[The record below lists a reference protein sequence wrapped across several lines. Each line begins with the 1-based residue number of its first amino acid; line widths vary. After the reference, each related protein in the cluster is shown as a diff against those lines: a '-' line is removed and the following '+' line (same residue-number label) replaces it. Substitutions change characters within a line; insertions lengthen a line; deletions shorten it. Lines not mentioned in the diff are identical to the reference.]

1 MQSGMCSTTKELKQ
15 PLWSCSGNG
24 RSVKMKS
31 GVVVW
36 ERDML
41 GSSVPGV
48 NPAAPTTPSL
58 WSQGVEFSYS
68 VSSKNCFPS

>member
-1 MQSGMCSTTKELKQ
+1 
-15 PLWSCSGNG
+15 
-24 RSVKMKS
+24 MKS

-48 NPAAPTTPSL
+48 NPALSTTPSP